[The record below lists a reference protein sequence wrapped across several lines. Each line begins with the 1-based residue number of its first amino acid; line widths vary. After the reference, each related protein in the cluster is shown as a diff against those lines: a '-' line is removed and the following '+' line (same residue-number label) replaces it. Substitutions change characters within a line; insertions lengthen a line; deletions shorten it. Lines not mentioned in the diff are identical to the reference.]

1 MRLSLLDLSPIPVGG
16 DRHQAFLNTIDS
28 AQKAEEYG
36 YERIWVAEHH
46 HAAALAGRSP
56 EILIALLASKTN
68 KIKVGSGSVLL
79 NHYSPYKV
87 AENFAALEE
96 MFPGRIDMGIGR
108 ATTGPVSDY
117 ALQRNRATRQISDD
131 SNEQISE
138 RLHWMNNDF
147 DTKHPFSKVQVY
159 NNGTLPQM
167 WLLGSSAWS
176 AMAAA
181 ALGMR
186 YSFAAF
192 INPQQAYGI
201 TQTYKREFMASNRGT
216 GVQQPELMLSLSIYV
231 GETEE
236 DAARLAAPVQL
247 MMLRM
252 RQNGDTS
259 SLLASEDEAVELMGG
274 LRQPT
279 PLTDPKD
286 PPRVLAGTPKQIKA
300 WLQEIGET
308 FGTEQIMVQCISA
321 SHKRRLKSLKLL
333 ADAMNG

>member
-1 MRLSLLDLSPIPVGG
+1 MQLSLLDLSPIPVGG

-56 EILIALLASKTN
+56 EILIALLAAKT
-68 KIKVGSGSVLL
+68 KSIKVGSGSILL

-117 ALQRNRATRQISDD
+117 ALQRNRATRQMSDD

-138 RLHWMNNDF
+138 LLHWMNNDF
-147 DTKHPFSKVQVY
+147 DKQHPFSKLHVY
-159 NNGTLPQM
+159 NNGTLPQT

-176 AMAAA
+176 ASAAA
-181 ALGMR
+181 ALGLR

-201 TQTYKREFMASNRGT
+201 TQSYKREFEASHRGT
-216 GVQQPELMLSLSIYV
+216 CVQQPELMLSLSIYV

-259 SLLASEDEAVELMGG
+259 SLLASEDEAIELMGG
-274 LRQPT
+274 LRHPT

-300 WLQEIGET
+300 WLEEIAHT
-308 FGTEQIMVQCISA
+308 FGSNEIMVQCISA
-321 SHKRRLKSLKLL
+321 SHERRLKSLKML
-333 ADAMNG
+333 AEAVT